1 MKSKIVFILSL
12 LVLAVGVSVNAFASA
27 PEYILVI
34 TQEFAFA
41 ESVLDHL
48 EPLWPEAGIYILKD
62 NSKLEFIL
70 PFAECIEEN
79 QPLDVSFPEPD
90 PMLYTAPEDAS
101 YSRQWNHTLIN
112 LPAVFN
118 METYGDEIKVAVID
132 SGCNV
137 NHPDL
142 KDRVLTGKS
151 YITGT
156 TDVTDNVGHGTH
168 VSGIIAATMND
179 VGICGVAP
187 KAKIVPLKCFD
198 NGATTTT
205 AMLSQAIKDAVD
217 VYGCKVINMSW
228 GMSYNYSSVRTALN
242 HAFTKGAILVASSGN
257 AENGASPDAISYPAY
272 YTTVFSVAS
281 VTSSGVRASYSYYND
296 GVTVAAP
303 GSGIYSTYKTGYGS
317 MSGTSQAAPHVAG
330 LAALALSINPNLS
343 PNEFAVILTSTCTDK
358 GDEGYDTHYG
368 YGLVNAGAMAE
379 KVIDTVSLYVS
390 PINTAYGKSAFYIE
404 NNSDT
409 DIVATSIF
417 ARYNSSE
424 LEKVA
429 ATDISLSKGEGKR
442 IEADFIYSKQFWWK
456 SLQNPVPLEAFKTTY
471 TAVKTE
477 E

>member
-1 MKSKIVFILSL
+1 MKLKFIFFTLLIIILSL
-12 LVLAVGVSVNAFASA
+12 FCVSAFSAEGDYIVILKEEHASNAEVLS
-27 PEYILVI
+27 
-34 TQEFAFA
+34 
-41 ESVLDHL
+41 HL
-48 EPLWPEAGIYILKD
+48 EPIIPEERMYLLKD
-62 NSKLEFIL
+62 SSKLDFIAT
-70 PFAECIEEN
+70 FAEHIEEDL
-79 QPLDVSFPEPD
+79 PVDVSFPDPD
-90 PMLYTAPEDAS
+90 PMLFTAPEDAS

-118 METYGDEIKVAVID
+118 METYGNEVRVAVID

-242 HAFTKGAILVASSGN
+242 YAFTKGAILVASSGN

-281 VTSSGVRASYSYYND
+281 VTSSGTRASYSYYND

-303 GSGIYSTYKTGYGS
+303 GSGIYSTYKTGGYGS

-343 PNEFAVILTSTCTDK
+343 PNDFAVILTSTCTDK

-368 YGLVNAGAMAE
+368 YGLVNAEAMAE
-379 KVIDTVSLYVS
+379 KVIDTIPLYVS

-409 DIVATSIF
+409 DINATSIF
-417 ARYNSSE
+417 ARYEDSGLSGVDA
-424 LEKVA
+424 L
-429 ATDISLSKGEGKR
+429 DISLSKGEGMR
-442 IEADFIYSKQFWWK
+442 IEADFLYSKHFWWK
-456 SLQNPVPLEAFKTTY
+456 SLQNPVPIDIE
-471 TAVKTE
+471 
-477 E
+477 